1 MKLIFFSDF
10 AGRMGSRLKGKLRIK
25 NWSGLYAL
33 GYLLVGL
40 GTTGFYRRFQMA
52 GLENVPKGKPILFA
66 PNHQNAFIDGAIL
79 GYKLGKPIYFLGRS
93 DVFKKRFARW
103 LLSGFNCLPIYR
115 ERDGVDAVKM
125 NNEVFDMF
133 ADILQKK
140 RPIVIFPE
148 GNQEID
154 KRLRV
159 PLKKGVFR
167 IAIGAERKYGEALDV
182 HIVPVGIDYEKHT
195 RMGGDVFINFGP
207 PIRILDHIGKDEN
220 EQNKI
225 YNELVDDL
233 ALRISDL
240 MVDIS
245 DQENYELIHTLIET
259 FKDDICEAENAN
271 LENLHEVVQ
280 AQKAFIEKM
289 GKRIQRDPEE
299 AAQHREAAEGFMG
312 DVKRAKLRS
321 WLFEKE
327 RHSVFFHTLFLIAIF
342 PLHVYGLINSYL
354 PYKIPDTL
362 VNKKVKD
369 EKFYASIKVIAGA
382 LLFYLFWILQTV
394 LVASLT
400 SNCWWVF
407 YVISLPISAWLS
419 YSYWIKVLKLRGKL
433 SYNKEIKK
441 ENTNTLELRNRYL
454 KLKAFYDSV
463 YS

>member
-1 MKLIFFSDF
+1 M
-10 AGRMGSRLKGKLRIK
+10 
-25 NWSGLYAL
+25 
-33 GYLLVGL
+33 VGL

-195 RMGGDVFINFGP
+195 RMGGGVFINFGP

-245 DQENYELIHTLIET
+245 DQENYE
-259 FKDDICEAENAN
+259 
-271 LENLHEVVQ
+271 
-280 AQKAFIEKM
+280 
-289 GKRIQRDPEE
+289 
-299 AAQHREAAEGFMG
+299 
-312 DVKRAKLRS
+312 
-321 WLFEKE
+321 
-327 RHSVFFHTLFLIAIF
+327 
-342 PLHVYGLINSYL
+342 
-354 PYKIPDTL
+354 
-362 VNKKVKD
+362 
-369 EKFYASIKVIAGA
+369 
-382 LLFYLFWILQTV
+382 
-394 LVASLT
+394 
-400 SNCWWVF
+400 
-407 YVISLPISAWLS
+407 
-419 YSYWIKVLKLRGKL
+419 
-433 SYNKEIKK
+433 
-441 ENTNTLELRNRYL
+441 
-454 KLKAFYDSV
+454 
-463 YS
+463 